1 MMARGLCAMV
11 RMPKVALLVETSRGY
26 GRDLLRGVMR
36 YSRLHGPWGF
46 YLTPGDFVQALPRM
60 RSWGGTGIIARVE
73 TPAVARAILAS
84 GLPTIAL
91 GLSDEQLRPASP
103 LSRLSEVVSDSQG
116 AGRMAA
122 EHLLERGFR
131 HYAYVGAADR
141 VWSGRRQ
148 ESFCGRIREAGFE
161 PRVYRLPPSR
171 RAQAWEREQPM
182 LADWLGA
189 LPRPVGVMACNDD
202 RGRQVLVACRD
213 AGLRV
218 PEEVAVVGVDNDELL
233 CELADPPLSSVAL
246 NAEAGGYRAAALLDR
261 MMRGAKSKPK
271 RLLVE
276 PLHVV
281 ARRSTEIIALDDA
294 EVAAA
299 VHFIQDHASEPIGV
313 PDIVKEVM
321 ISRRA
326 LELRFRRVIGR
337 TLHAEIRR
345 VRLERAGRLLVETN
359 MPIAQVAKASGFSR
373 ASYLAQEFCRAFGA
387 TPARYRRR
395 VLGESSGEH

>member
-1 MMARGLCAMV
+1 MV

-26 GRDLLRGVMR
+26 GRNLLRGVMR
-36 YSRLHGPWGF
+36 YARLHGPWGF
-46 YLTPGDFVQALPRM
+46 YVTPGDFVQALPRM
-60 RSWGGTGIIARVE
+60 RAWGGTGIIARIE

-91 GLSDEQLRPASP
+91 GLSDEQLRSDSP
-103 LSRLSEVVSDSQG
+103 LSRLSEVVSDSHA

-122 EHLLERGFR
+122 EHLLERGLR
-131 HYAYVGAADR
+131 HHAYVGAPGR
-141 VWSGRRQ
+141 VWSARRQ
-148 ESFCGRIREAGFE
+148 AGFCERIRESGFE
-161 PRVYRLPPSR
+161 PKVYTPGRSR
-171 RAQAWEREQPM
+171 RDANWEREQPAIVHW
-182 LADWLGA
+182 LAS
-189 LPRPVGVMACNDD
+189 LPGPVGVMACDDD
-202 RGRQVLVACRD
+202 RGREVLAACRD

-261 MMRGAKSKPK
+261 LMRGESIEPT

-281 ARRSTEIIALDDA
+281 ARRSTDIVALDDP

-299 VHFIQDHASEPIGV
+299 LHFIQDHATEPIGV
-313 PDIVKEVM
+313 ADVVKDVM

-326 LELRFRRVIGR
+326 LELRFRKVVGR

-345 VRLERAGRLLVETN
+345 VRLERASRLLLETDL
-359 MPIAQVAKASGFSR
+359 PITRVAVAAGFGR
-373 ASYLAQEFCRAFGA
+373 TSYLAQAFRQAFGA

-395 VLGESSGEH
+395 MRGAAAEPLLSESPGG